1 MQNFKPA
8 PRSVRKAAPVHVPS
22 WSAYHALTLI
32 DPRAARAY
40 FAKHEKQL
48 SPAFKLN
55 KQKP

>member
-1 MQNFKPA
+1 MLIHKPLLKKVQAAPA
-8 PRSVRKAAPVHVPS
+8 PPAAS
-22 WSAYHALTLI
+22 WLIYHRLQETN
-32 DPRAARAY
+32 PRAARAY